1 MNAPAPKR
9 RRLSTPSAGTHADI
23 DGLSVEANVAHDR
36 MLSNAAQIRA
46 NLRQPDF
53 GLTTSAD
60 LIASPSG

>member
-1 MNAPAPKR
+1 MSASKHH
-9 RRLSTPSAGTHADI
+9 RLSTHSARIRADI
-23 DGLSVEANVAHDR
+23 CGLSMEANVAHDR

-46 NLRQPDF
+46 NLQQTDF